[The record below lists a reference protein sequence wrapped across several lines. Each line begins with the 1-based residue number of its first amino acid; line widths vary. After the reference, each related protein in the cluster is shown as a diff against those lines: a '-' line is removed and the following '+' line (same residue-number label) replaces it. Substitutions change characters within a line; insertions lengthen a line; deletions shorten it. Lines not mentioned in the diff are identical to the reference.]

1 MHRDVTRKLF
11 STIAPWY
18 EDREG
23 GYTRVIRTRA
33 RLGDGAEMAF
43 LELVKSEEQM
53 AAELKARQEKAEEKA
68 KKKEE
73 KEKRSSK

>member
-1 MHRDVTRKLF
+1 MRPTVTRKLF

-23 GYTRVIRTRA
+23 GYTRIIRTRA
-33 RLGDGAEMAF
+33 RLGDAAEMAL

-53 AAELKARQEKAEEKA
+53 AADQQARQEKAEAKA
-68 KKKEE
+68 KKREE
-73 KEKRSSK
+73 KEKKAVK